1 MTESRP
7 AGGGMRAASV
17 GPSCGPWPAQ
27 ALGGTP
33 HPAGGA
39 AQVARAHAILPGL
52 IGDRFGRE
60 RVI

>member
-1 MTESRP
+1 
-7 AGGGMRAASV
+7 MRAASV

-27 ALGGTP
+27 ARGGTP

-39 AQVARAHAILPGL
+39 ARVAAAKAILPEL
-52 IGDRFGRE
+52 IGDCFGHE